1 MPHRT
6 YPHRA
11 ARPAPRRGFTLIEL
25 LVVIAII
32 AILASMLLPA
42 LAKAKTKAQGV
53 SCMNN
58 TNQLMIA
65 WKMYIDDNKD
75 TLPYAYAAEGTPS
88 DPGWKY
94 AWVHGILDFN
104 NGNTDNWNW
113 TNTLAVGCIWPY
125 TGHSPDIYRCPADP
139 TMVTPTSGPYAGH
152 AVHRCRSNSM
162 DSWCGMNEGQYTWFG
177 GSQFQKYSIMADF
190 VNPGP
195 ANTWVLV
202 DEHPDSIN
210 DGFFCVDMNGYPNPA
225 QATLPDVPASYHNGA
240 CGFAFADG
248 HSEIHKWVDPRT
260 MPPYTRT
267 GGLPSVSQTNNRDVV
282 WLWTHTT
289 ALK

>member
-1 MPHRT
+1 
-6 YPHRA
+6 
-11 ARPAPRRGFTLIEL
+11 
-25 LVVIAII
+25 
-32 AILASMLLPA
+32 
-42 LAKAKTKAQGV
+42 
-53 SCMNN
+53 
-58 TNQLMIA
+58 
-65 WKMYIDDNKD
+65 
-75 TLPYAYAAEGTPS
+75 
-88 DPGWKY
+88 
-94 AWVHGILDFN
+94 
-104 NGNTDNWNW
+104 
-113 TNTLAVGCIWPY
+113 
-125 TGHSPDIYRCPADP
+125 
-139 TMVTPTSGPYAGH
+139 
-152 AVHRCRSNSM
+152 M

-267 GGLPSVSQTNNRDVV
+267 GGLPSVSQANNRDVV